1 MVSRAHID
9 SGRRRSRGL
18 RVLLLVLVLAVA
30 AGVVLVVRQAG
41 TTGSPPETA
50 GVTAAGSSPSET
62 AATSSPA
69 PSPSPTAPAEPTFD
83 RTQLSIDDPA
93 STWIVVDK
101 ARPLSPIDYAPAD
114 LVDIGGGRLM
124 RAEAAQALDAMF
136 AAAAAEGLT
145 LSIESA
151 YRSYDYQV
159 GVFRNQV
166 ARFGQTQAEV
176 QVARPG
182 YSEHQTGLTADIGG
196 GGCEIETCFATTA
209 EGRWVATN
217 GHRFGFLIRYP
228 DGKQDVTGFKFEPW
242 HVRYVGVALATEMVR
257 TGVPT
262 MEEFF
267 GLPPAPGYTS

>member
-1 MVSRAHID
+1 VVSRAH
-9 SGRRRSRGL
+9 SNGRRRSRGL
-18 RVLLLVLVLAVA
+18 RLLLVVLVLAVA
-30 AGVVLVVRQAG
+30 TGVVLVVRQAG
-41 TTGSPPETA
+41 TTGLPPETA
-50 GVTAAGSSPSET
+50 GATAAGS
-62 AATSSPA
+62 TSSAPA
-69 PSPSPTAPAEPTFD
+69 PTPSPTPSPTPTPPAEPTFD

-101 ARPLSPIDYAPAD
+101 ARPLSPLDWAPAD

-124 RAEAAQALDAMF
+124 RAEAAQALDEMI
-136 AAAAAEGLT
+136 AAAAAEGLA
-145 LSIESA
+145 LSVESA

-209 EGRWVATN
+209 EGRWVAAN

-228 DGKQDVTGFKFEPW
+228 DGKQEVTGFKFEPW
-242 HVRYVGVALATEMVR
+242 HVRYVGAGLATEMVR

-267 GLPPAPGYTS
+267 GLPAAPGYTS